1 MNDSIADERKIDWDD
16 PSLPPGDAPPLPR
29 WRLPASIITCLVF
42 VGFLVTMV
50 VLRVRATSF

>member
-1 MNDSIADERKIDWDD
+1 MNDSSSNDHAVDWND

-29 WRLPASIITCLVF
+29 WRLPASIITYLVF

-50 VLRVRATSF
+50 ILRMRATPF